1 MALKRGRTALML
13 GPCPVADRTLA
24 QLNMQRPATSSLY
37 KPVVDVPDGYQRASF
52 FTSTLREITLAGR
65 APAGLDD
72 KVRKSIMLGGFLTEE
87 VDVEESKYLEIEP
100 EAGATC
106 FIEGCDECV
115 YASAT
120 GSFHEPDPL
129 LDRIL
134 GAEGGILCSVMG
146 VSALAPDH
154 ISLRVC
160 KAGHIV
166 GSVAITVSSVDSVGS
181 SGSGAA
187 AGEGGAGAGASGGG
201 SGTGAGSRSLHRGG
215 LRGQLGKVR
224 PKKLKKKESRAK

>member
-120 GSFHEPDPL
+120 GSHSRRRGRQSL
-129 LDRIL
+129 LRYGRV
-134 GAEGGILCSVMG
+134 GA
-146 VSALAPDH
+146 
-154 ISLRVC
+154 R
-160 KAGHIV
+160 
-166 GSVAITVSSVDSVGS
+166 
-181 SGSGAA
+181 
-187 AGEGGAGAGASGGG
+187 
-201 SGTGAGSRSLHRGG
+201 AGSHLSARVQSGPHR
-215 LRGQLGKVR
+215 RKRRNHREQR
-224 PKKLKKKESRAK
+224 RQR

>member
-87 VDVEESKYLEIEP
+87 VDVEESKYL
-100 EAGATC
+100 
-106 FIEGCDECV
+106 IEGCDECV

-134 GAEGGILCSVMG
+134 GAEGGVLCSVMG

-166 GSVAITVSSVDSVGS
+166 GSVAITVSSVDSVDS

-201 SGTGAGSRSLHRGG
+201 SGTGAGSRRLHRGG